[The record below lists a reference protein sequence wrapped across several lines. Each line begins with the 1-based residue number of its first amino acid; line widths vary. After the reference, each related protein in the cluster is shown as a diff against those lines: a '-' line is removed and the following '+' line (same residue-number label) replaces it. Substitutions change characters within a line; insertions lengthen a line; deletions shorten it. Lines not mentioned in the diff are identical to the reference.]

1 MSLIIGMQA
10 DYVQY
15 ATVPA
20 SFSVTLG
27 CLSTIEKWFCTNNCD
42 AVMYLYQPTI
52 EMIIH
57 DSIFVLYL
65 IQYSKNI
72 KDKREGGREGCT
84 ILVPSLKICKYP
96 KLLCKL

>member
-1 MSLIIGMQA
+1 MSLIIGIQA

-72 KDKREGGREGCT
+72 KDKREGGGRVAPF
-84 ILVPSLKICKYP
+84 LYHL
-96 KLLCKL
+96 